1 MIIHF
6 DKSIHWFKN
15 HILLLLMI
23 LLIVSVL
30 FYFNKILSYI
40 NTQVSIM
47 PHNNKKPY
55 KVVVFDLDETLGCF
69 IQISILWNALEKY
82 YGHNL
87 FSDHFFEIL
96 NIFPDFFRPNILN
109 ILDFIH
115 KKKMSKKCNKIIIY
129 TNNQGAKS
137 WVKMISDFFDKKLG
151 YIVFDNIIGAYK
163 INGKQIE
170 PKRTSHEKSV
180 EDLISCTDIPPDSE
194 ICFIDDLYHPLMDK
208 ENVSYINIKPYHYS
222 MPYKDMASKYYRLIL
237 NKNNNV
243 TISEND
249 FVNFI
254 VNYMKKY
261 DYIVKNKSDVE
272 EKTDVIVSKKL
283 LSHLEDFFKNDRL
296 PNTRKRRSKRVKTMR
311 RLV

>member
-1 MIIHF
+1 MIYRLIYNW
-6 DKSIHWFKN
+6 IKN
-15 HILLLLMI
+15 NILLLLM
-23 LLIVSVL
+23 LLIIVSVL
-30 FYFNKILSYI
+30 FNFNKILSYI
-40 NTQVSIM
+40 NTQVYIM
-47 PHNNKKPY
+47 PVNNKKPY

-69 IQISILWNALEKY
+69 IEISIFWNALEKY

-87 FSDHFFEIL
+87 FSDKFFEIM

-115 KKKMSKKCNKIIIY
+115 KKKMSKKCNKIMIY

-151 YIVFDNIIGAYK
+151 YTVFDDIIGAYK

-180 EDLISCTDIPPDSE
+180 EDLISCTGIPADSE
-194 ICFIDDLYHPLMDK
+194 ICFIDDLYHPLMDR

-222 MPYKDMASKYYRLIL
+222 IPYKDMATKYYRMVI
-237 NKNNNV
+237 NKNN
-243 TISEND
+243 ISEND

-254 VNYMKKY
+254 VNYMNKY
-261 DYIVKNKSDVE
+261 NYIVKNKSVVE
-272 EKTDVIVSKKL
+272 EKTDAIVSKKL
-283 LSHLEDFFKNDRL
+283 LSHLEDFLKSDRL
-296 PNTRKRRSKRVKTMR
+296 PNTRKRRVKRTKTMK